1 MMRAGE
7 REFSASIL
15 DARCARGTTKKARV
29 AAGFSRKSGLWRAN
43 ISGFINLLTAGDDM
57 AKYSNPRALKQRV
70 RHE

>member
-1 MMRAGE
+1 MC
-7 REFSASIL
+7 SSVSIL
-15 DARCARGTTKKARV
+15 RAVARLAPTKKARV